1 MSAKFV
7 PTNNQRYEVRIH
19 AIAGTPQV
27 VIAKLI
33 KNSATG
39 KPISK
44 MTLRRAFKEELDTGL
59 ASIVAKAVGVIAKRL
74 QDNDLGAACFVLKT
88 RAGWTERPDPV
99 DFDEEKLAAK
109 IVELTQAA
117 RPNV

>member
-7 PTNNQRYEVRIH
+7 PTTNQRYEVKIH

-33 KNSATG
+33 KNPATG
-39 KPISK
+39 RSISK
-44 MTLRRAFKEELDTGL
+44 MTLRKAFQEELDTGL

-74 QDNDLGAACFVLKT
+74 ADNDLGAACFVLKT
-88 RAGWTERPDPV
+88 RAGWSEKADPV
-99 DFDEEKLAAK
+99 ELDEEKIAAK
-109 IVELTQAA
+109 IVELTQSA